1 MLNIG
6 SKITE
11 KVLGYYFINLESR
24 LYVNELARLLHV
36 DVGNLDRKL
45 KELEGD
51 GLFISEKQGNLKYF
65 SINKKY
71 PLLKEVKSLY
81 NIKYGIEKKL
91 SDIFGKL
98 HGLKE
103 AYIFGSYAQNKLSTE
118 SDIDILLV
126 GEHSSLVAKRLV
138 IDLGEEL
145 GRELN
150 IVDMTEK
157 EFAKRKKNK
166 DEFIG
171 NIFKNKIIK
180 LK

>member
-1 MLNIG
+1 MLRIG

-11 KVLGYYFINLESR
+11 KVLGYYFMNPETR
-24 LYVNELARLLHV
+24 HYVNELARILSV

-51 GLFISEKQGNLKYF
+51 GLLVSEKQGNLKYF

-71 PLLKEVKSLY
+71 PLLKEMRSLY
-81 NIKYGIEKKL
+81 NMKYGIEKKIVDVL
-91 SDIFGKL
+91 GKL
-98 HGLKE
+98 NGLKE
-103 AYIFGSYAQNKLSTE
+103 IYIFGSYAQNKLSVG
-118 SDIDILLV
+118 SDIDILLI
-126 GEHSSLVAKRLV
+126 GDHSSLSAKRLIV
-138 IDLGEEL
+138 GLGEDL

-157 EFAKRKKNK
+157 EFAKRKRGG
-166 DEFIG
+166 DEFIE